1 MIMTTQKY
9 LATGKL
15 PMNILDELITR
26 YTHQDKSVIIGSG
39 IGIDATVLAPVGE
52 QFLVAKSDPITF
64 VAEDIG
70 YYAVQI
76 NANDIACLGG
86 QPRWFLVTL
95 LLPENKTTVESVEM
109 IFRQMSDACQKMG
122 IALCGGHTE
131 ITAGV
136 DRPLV
141 IGQMLGTVAP
151 ENLVYPSGI
160 QAGDDIILTKGIAIE
175 GASIIAREKKQEIS
189 ENFSVELA
197 EQCKQLIY
205 NPGISVVRDAQIAR
219 EVAPIHALHDPTEGG
234 LSMGLYELSRASNM
248 KLWIE
253 FDKIPIIP
261 ESKLLCEVFGLDIL
275 GLIASG
281 ALLIAVSS
289 HYSHELVE
297 KLGQAGI
304 AASIIGKAIS
314 KGAGVKLKLDT
325 EEIEMPVFPRDEIIK
340 IL

>member
-1 MIMTTQKY
+1 MTSQKF

-15 PMNILDELITR
+15 PLDILDDLINR

-39 IGIDATVLAPVGE
+39 IGVDASVLTPVADHL
-52 QFLVAKSDPITF
+52 LVVKSDPVTF

-70 YYAVQI
+70 FYAVQI

-86 QPRWFLVTL
+86 QPRWFLATL
-95 LLPENKTTVESVEM
+95 LMPENKTTVEIIEM
-109 IFRQMSDACQKMG
+109 IFQQMSNACKKMG

-131 ITAGV
+131 ITSGI

-141 IGQMLGTVAP
+141 IGHMLGTVAP
-151 ENLVYPSGI
+151 DNLIHPSGI

-175 GASIIAREKKQEIS
+175 GASIIAREKKEEIS
-189 ENFSVELA
+189 ENFSKELA

-205 NPGISVVRDAQIAR
+205 EPGISVVRDAQIAQQ
-219 EVAPIHALHDPTEGG
+219 VAPIHALHDPTEGG
-234 LSMGLYELSRASNM
+234 LSMGLYELSRASNI

-275 GLIASG
+275 GTIASG

-289 HYSHELVE
+289 HYSQELVE
-297 KLGQAGI
+297 KLEGSGI
-304 AASIIGKAIS
+304 VAAVIGKAIS
-314 KGAGVKLKLDT
+314 KGIGVKLKFED
-325 EEIEMPVFPRDEIIK
+325 EEVEMPTFSRDEIIK

>member
-1 MIMTTQKY
+1 MMAAQKF

-15 PMNILDELITR
+15 PMDLLGDLIAR
-26 YTHQDKSVIIGSG
+26 YTHQDPSVIIGSG
-39 IGIDATVLAPVGE
+39 IGVDAAVLTLGE
-52 QFLVAKSDPITF
+52 NLLVAKSDPITF

-95 LLPENKTTVESVEM
+95 LLPENKTTPENVEM
-109 IFRQMSDACQKMG
+109 IFQQISDACKKAG

-131 ITAGV
+131 ITTGI

-141 IGQMLGTVAP
+141 VGQMLGTVSR
-151 ENLVYPSGI
+151 EDLIYPSGI

-175 GASIIAREKKQEIS
+175 GASIIAREKSQEIC
-189 ENFSVELA
+189 EFFSTELV

-205 NPGISVVRDAQIAR
+205 DPGISIVQDAQIAR
-219 EVAPIHALHDPTEGG
+219 QVAPIHALHDPTEGG

-253 FDKIPIIP
+253 FEKIPIIP
-261 ESKLLCEVFGLDIL
+261 ESKLLCEVYGLDIL
-275 GLIASG
+275 GTIASG

-289 HYSHELVE
+289 PYSQEVVE
-297 KLGQAGI
+297 KLGKSGI
-304 AASIIGKAIS
+304 SAAVIGKAIS
-314 KGAGVKLKLDT
+314 KGIGVKLKLEG
-325 EEIEMPVFPRDEIIK
+325 EEMEMPIFPRDEIIK